1 MERAYT
7 VVMELALTPEL
18 EQRIQQQLDS
28 GRFNSAV
35 ELVSTA
41 LDAIE
46 SFPLL
51 AGMQQ
56 ADFER
61 LLEEGCEAAD
71 RGETV
76 SADEAREHLARVR
89 AQQ

>member
-18 EQRIQQQLDS
+18 EHRIQQQLES

-46 SFPLL
+46 SFPLSE
-51 AGMQQ
+51 GM
-56 ADFER
+56 
-61 LLEEGCEAAD
+61 
-71 RGETV
+71 
-76 SADEAREHLARVR
+76 
-89 AQQ
+89 